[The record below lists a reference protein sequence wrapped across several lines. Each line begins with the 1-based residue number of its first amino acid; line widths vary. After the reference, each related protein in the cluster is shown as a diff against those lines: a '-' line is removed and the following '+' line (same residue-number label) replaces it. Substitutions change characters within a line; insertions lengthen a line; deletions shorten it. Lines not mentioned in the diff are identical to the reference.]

1 MRLYGSAH
9 TNHITTIAARRP
21 SCPRLRVMIEQR
33 RYDAVVLGLGAMGSA
48 TLCHLALRGWRV
60 LGLEQFLP
68 GHSLGSSHGDSRI
81 IRATYFEHPLYVPL
95 VRRAHNLW
103 RELEERAGASLMTI
117 KGGLMIGPPDGMVVS
132 GTLRSAAEHHLPYE
146 LLAPEAT
153 RERFPAFRLADD
165 LVAVLDPGAG
175 YLYPEACNKAHISV
189 AREAGA
195 EARFNEP
202 VMAWAPDG
210 AGVCVT
216 TASRDYFADRL
227 VIAGGA
233 WSGELLRELGLPL
246 TVERQ
251 SVFWLEPDGELEL
264 YDSARFP
271 VYAYEYE
278 PGSICYGFPR
288 LPRGV
293 KASVMHDGE
302 TSQHP
307 DRVRRTIEE
316 AEAEPL
322 RAALRPV
329 LPGLAKAAIR
339 ESGVCIFTNTPDH
352 DFIIDFH
359 PRYRQVLVSSACSGH
374 GFKFASALGEVH
386 ADLLTTGSARFDL
399 SAFRIDRW

>member
-1 MRLYGSAH
+1 
-9 TNHITTIAARRP
+9 
-21 SCPRLRVMIEQR
+21 MIEQR

-233 WSGELLRELGLPL
+233 WSGELLRALGLPL

-251 SVFWLEPDGELEL
+251 SVFWLEPDAEPES

-271 VYAYEYE
+271 IYAYEYK

-288 LPRGV
+288 LPRGL

-399 SAFRIDRW
+399 SAFRINRW

>member
-1 MRLYGSAH
+1 
-9 TNHITTIAARRP
+9 
-21 SCPRLRVMIEQR
+21 MIEQR

-251 SVFWLEPDGELEL
+251 SVFWLEPDGEPES

-271 VYAYEYE
+271 IYAYEYK
-278 PGSICYGFPR
+278 PGNICYGFPR
-288 LPRGV
+288 LPRGL

-329 LPGLAKAAIR
+329 LPGIAKAAIR

-399 SAFRIDRW
+399 SAFRINRW

>member
-1 MRLYGSAH
+1 
-9 TNHITTIAARRP
+9 
-21 SCPRLRVMIEQR
+21 MIDQR
-33 RYDAVVLGLGAMGSA
+33 RYNAIVLGLGAMGSA
-48 TLCHLALRGWRV
+48 TLCQLALRGWRV
-60 LGLEQFLP
+60 LGLEQFSP

-81 IRATYFEHPLYVPL
+81 IREIYFEHPLYVPL

-251 SVFWLEPDGELEL
+251 SVFWLEPDGEPES

-271 VYAYEYE
+271 IYAYEYK

-293 KASVMHDGE
+293 KASVMHGGE

-359 PRYRQVLVSSACSGH
+359 PDYPQVLVSSACSGH